1 MKKLSSLSVV
11 YPVFNDSYSLSQLIK
26 KTVGFLPFVANE
38 YEIIIVNDGSD
49 DKTTK
54 ILLSE
59 FEEKIPF
66 LSVINHKKNFG
77 YGAALVTG
85 FAKAKSDFIF
95 YTDADGQYDPMELKK
110 LVVEFND
117 KVDLVTGFKL
127 NRADPWFRRII
138 GFFYNNFV
146 RILFNL
152 KVHDVDCDFRLFR
165 RKLLRGLTFK
175 ITSGAFDVDFIKKLQ
190 QKNVR
195 FREVPV
201 HHYPRQYGKSQFFSF
216 SNIVRSL
223 LDLTKI

>member
-66 LSVINHKKNFG
+66 LSVINHKKNLG
-77 YGAALVTG
+77 YGAALATG

-95 YTDADGQYDPMELKK
+95 YTDSDGQYDPLELKK
-110 LVVEFND
+110 LVAKFND

-127 NRADPWFRRII
+127 NRADTWFRRII
-138 GFFYNNFV
+138 GFLYNHFV
-146 RILFNL
+146 KILFNL
-152 KVHDVDCDFRLFR
+152 NVRDVDCDFRLFR
-165 RKLLRGLTFK
+165 RSLLQGLNFK
-175 ITSGAFDVDFIKKLQ
+175 IASGAFDVDFMKKLQ
-190 QKNVR
+190 QKKVR

-201 HHYPRQYGKSQFFSF
+201 HHYKRQYGKSQFFSF
-216 SNIVRSL
+216 LNIARSL
-223 LDLTKI
+223 FDLTKI

>member
-11 YPVFNDSYSLSQLIK
+11 YPVFNDSYSLSRLID
-26 KTVGFLPFVANE
+26 KTIRLLPFIANR

-66 LSVINHKKNFG
+66 LSVTNHKKNLG

-85 FAKAKSDFIF
+85 FAKAKSDFVF
-95 YTDADGQYDPMELKK
+95 YTDSDGQYDPTELKK
-110 LVVEFND
+110 LVAEFND

-127 NRADPWFRRII
+127 NRADPWFRRIS
-138 GFFYNNFV
+138 GFLYNSFV
-146 RILFNL
+146 KIIFNL
-152 KVHDVDCDFRLFR
+152 KVRDVDCDFRLFR

-175 ITSGAFDVDFIKKLQ
+175 ITSGAFDVDFMKKLQ
-190 QKNVR
+190 QRHVR